1 MQKGSNCPRV
11 TPERENPGPDFQ
23 PRDFS
28 QGSWGDRKTWG
39 DRSQAGGRGMTQAV
53 GSSGRWELPG
63 GDSWPH
69 EARWGDGPCGAWRH
83 EAWGARARQAPCGA
97 LWPWWLHGR
106 AGHHGPPWAQRK
118 AHWELRKNFKWAIA
132 WRYYTLPG
140 WQPHSGDQPGRMRMG
155 PLGSEDI
162 NKINNP
168 DRSTPFHSPQHIPR
182 RSQEHPSSPAASW
195 GKSDTPRLL
204 RIIRKGK
211 WKKTM

>member
-1 MQKGSNCPRV
+1 MSHPWGGKSRPRV
-11 TPERENPGPDFQ
+11 PAQGFLAGFVRGQKNLGWQ
-23 PRDFS
+23 KSGLWPRRDTGLGELG
-28 QGSWGDRKTWG
+28 QMG
-39 DRSQAGGRGMTQAV
+39 AA
-53 GSSGRWELPG
+53 RW
-63 GDSWPH
+63 DSRPC

-83 EAWGARARQAPCGA
+83 EVWGAQAYEAPCGA
-97 LWPWWLHGR
+97 LWPWRLHGR
-106 AGHHGPPWAQRK
+106 AGHHGLPWAQRK
-118 AHWELRKNFKWAIA
+118 AQWELRKNFKWAIA

-140 WQPHSGDQPGRMRMG
+140 WQPHSGDQPGRTRTG

-168 DRSTPFHSPQHIPR
+168 DRSTPFHSRQHIPR
-182 RSQEHPSSPAASW
+182 RSPEHPSSPAASW